1 MFWAK
6 RDVRHFA
13 SYFTELSL
21 IEIARLFRIPISF
34 HVLKTVYDDETVK
47 KLDVYF
53 YVYKFD
59 VSSNRFQRIVCD
71 QDIESR
77 LTIAVQNIWYEG
89 NDPNRNYGAGFLE
102 TRFLLE
108 EYFKTWRGHQR
119 IKSLFRQNHQSFEL
133 LDFPGCLEYFEFAKR
148 PNEKEL
154 EKIKS
159 LSFMFVCD
167 IYAST
172 VSVESKW
179 SRKIK
184 DVNWNA
190 VKIKWNSPKNLETK
204 LHNRW
209 YWEEAKIN
217 DPLISITSE
226 IRFNSMLN
234 SLAEKIAR
242 NYFNDGKT
250 KGRIDVAELDPLVG
264 DTSCQVRATVI
275 ACFRFLGR
283 FYD

>member
-21 IEIARLFRIPISF
+21 IEIARLFRIPVSF
-34 HVLKTVYDDETVK
+34 HVLKTVYDDETVR
-47 KLDVYF
+47 KLDAYF
-53 YVYKFD
+53 YIYKFD
-59 VSSNRFQRIVCD
+59 ATSNRFHRIVND
-71 QDIESR
+71 QETESR

-89 NDPNRNYGAGFLE
+89 SDPNRNYGAGFLE

-108 EYFKTWRGHQR
+108 EYFKTWRGHR
-119 IKSLFRQNHQSFEL
+119 RMKSLFRQDHQSCEL
-133 LDFPGCLEYFEFAKR
+133 DLPGCLEYFEFMKR
-148 PNEKEL
+148 SRTEKEL

-167 IYAST
+167 VYAST

-190 VKIKWNSPKNLETK
+190 VRIKASSGRNLETK

-209 YWEEAKIN
+209 YWEEAKCN
-217 DPLISITSE
+217 DALICVTSE

-242 NYFNDGKT
+242 NYFSDAKA
-250 KGRIDVAELDPLVG
+250 KRRIDVAELDPLVG

-283 FYD
+283 FYH